1 MIEGM
6 KRALR
11 YVKRH
16 PKDDNRAYFAG
27 ISATLFLVVIL
38 GTFGMSLAS
47 YIAIRAG
54 GLASVIASV
63 LVDLTNSDRQKLA
76 LNGLTVNPLL
86 VEAARL
92 KAEDMV
98 AHGYFAHVSPEG
110 KDSWHWFQEA
120 GYVFSDAGENLA
132 MDFSDSWDVENA
144 WMNSPSHRANIVNNN
159 YTEIGI
165 AIANG
170 TYNGRQTTFVVQMFG
185 TPARQQKVQQPV
197 HTEIIPREPTMPSSA
212 RVEVPEPTVLGES
225 TDDPGPVVPEEPTP
239 SDTSVVV
246 EPMHHE
252 VAPPRAEDVA
262 APVVASAINHAT
274 WYERVLASPKTVL
287 LYTYTVLALIILGS
301 LLMTLRY
308 ELQQHHTRH
317 ALAAVLLIIIMGGI
331 LYMTNVALFV
341 SPTLAVPSMGMSA

>member
-1 MIEGM
+1 
-6 KRALR
+6 
-11 YVKRH
+11 VKRH

-120 GYVFSDAGENLA
+120 GYVFFRCG
-132 MDFSDSWDVENA
+132 
-144 WMNSPSHRANIVNNN
+144 
-159 YTEIGI
+159 
-165 AIANG
+165 
-170 TYNGRQTTFVVQMFG
+170 
-185 TPARQQKVQQPV
+185 
-197 HTEIIPREPTMPSSA
+197 
-212 RVEVPEPTVLGES
+212 
-225 TDDPGPVVPEEPTP
+225 
-239 SDTSVVV
+239 
-246 EPMHHE
+246 
-252 VAPPRAEDVA
+252 
-262 APVVASAINHAT
+262 
-274 WYERVLASPKTVL
+274 
-287 LYTYTVLALIILGS
+287 
-301 LLMTLRY
+301 
-308 ELQQHHTRH
+308 
-317 ALAAVLLIIIMGGI
+317 
-331 LYMTNVALFV
+331 
-341 SPTLAVPSMGMSA
+341 